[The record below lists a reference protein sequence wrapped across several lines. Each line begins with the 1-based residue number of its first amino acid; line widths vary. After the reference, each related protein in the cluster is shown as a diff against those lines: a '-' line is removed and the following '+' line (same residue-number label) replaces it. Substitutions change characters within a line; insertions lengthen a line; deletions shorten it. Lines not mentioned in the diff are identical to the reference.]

1 MQKTTFKILK
11 MDCSSEEQM
20 IRMKLDGL
28 ATIYGLDFDIPHRKL
43 IVYHNGNN
51 DPIMEQIN
59 SLKFDASLVDSTEVD
74 NFKVVDNK
82 DRERKLLLQVLTIN
96 LLFFIVELTAGFIA
110 SSMGLVADSLDM
122 LADSIIYGLAL
133 WAVGRAINTKKNIA
147 KIAGYFQLALAV
159 FGSLEVIRRFVGHG
173 PVPLFQTM
181 IFISV
186 LALIANGFCLYLL
199 QKSKNKE
206 AHIRASSIC
215 TSNDVIV
222 NCGVILAGVFVFL
235 TNSKCPDLIIGIIVF
250 VIVGQGAIKMLKL

>member
-1 MQKTTFKILK
+1 MQKTTFRISK
-11 MDCSSEEQM
+11 MDCSAEEQM

-28 ATIYGLDFDIPHRKL
+28 ANIQGLDFDISHRQL
-43 IVYHNGNN
+43 IVYHSGNP
-51 DPIMEQIN
+51 DGIVQRIN
-59 SLKFDASLVDSTEVD
+59 SLKFDASVIDSTEI
-74 NFKVVDNK
+74 NNIKVIDNK
-82 DRERKLLLQVLTIN
+82 SGERKLLIQVLTIN

-133 WAVGRAINTKKNIA
+133 WVVGKAVSAKKNVA
-147 KIAGYFQLALAV
+147 KVAGYFQLALAV
-159 FGSLEVIRRFVGHG
+159 FGSIEVIRRFIGHE
-173 PVPLFQTM
+173 PVPFFRIM

-186 LALIANGFCLYLL
+186 LALIANGTCLYLL

-222 NCGVILAGVFVFL
+222 NCGVILAGVLVFL
-235 TNSKCPDLIIGIIVF
+235 TNSKYPDLIIGIIAFMV
-250 VIVGQGAIKMLKL
+250 VGQGAIKMLKL